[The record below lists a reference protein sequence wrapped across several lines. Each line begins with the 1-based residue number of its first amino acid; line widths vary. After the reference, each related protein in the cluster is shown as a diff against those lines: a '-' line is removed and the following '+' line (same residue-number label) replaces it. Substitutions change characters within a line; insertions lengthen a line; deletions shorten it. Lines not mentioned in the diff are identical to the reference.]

1 VCDLLALH
9 ALIKKSSEF
18 EQETFS
24 VESFE
29 LKLDAD
35 MELDDWPS
43 SCWCLLM
50 LLSVWI
56 VFVAN
61 RFDESLMDRL
71 KIKRNIFF
79 NHLKKRKLNFSF
91 LFCKTLNQNC

>member
-1 VCDLLALH
+1 MWTPLLIAFNFKLLFFSFSKNVCDLLALH

-35 MELDDWPS
+35 MELDD
-43 SCWCLLM
+43 
-50 LLSVWI
+50 
-56 VFVAN
+56 
-61 RFDESLMDRL
+61 
-71 KIKRNIFF
+71 
-79 NHLKKRKLNFSF
+79 
-91 LFCKTLNQNC
+91 